1 MPQPENA
8 LDRSNPEAPPQNPP
22 ETPSEPMP
30 SSGSGVVGGRYE
42 IDFSDRLNYLDSP
55 QAQAFAVRDLEGVSR
70 HRFAL
75 VLTRNSYGRFARR
88 SEFGA
93 IDAGAM
99 LQPLAHG
106 TITVPGVAHQRM
118 ALVLERPA
126 GGRVMMREGKLA
138 ERFDERAIIDRVLVP
153 MEDSLRALH
162 RAGLTHRAVRP
173 DNMFFRD
180 QAEGPARLGECFT
193 APPGFDQPDAFE
205 PLESAMASLGGRG
218 EGTPASDM
226 FALGVTIVTLLRGRW
241 PATLHQPQRI
251 LRRIDRGSYR
261 ELAGRLSCSSA
272 MQELLA
278 GLLYDDPESR
288 WNVDQLRAWL
298 NNKTIGRRPFQ
309 HSKSAIR
316 PFKIEG
322 LSCGSPRAVAFA
334 LSRHGNAARSYLA
347 DGHLTRWLERSLG
360 NIHLADAVGAMI
372 GDGSEDEAARVK
384 IDDKTIAR
392 LCRILDP
399 EGPVYFH
406 GVAVMLDGFGYAI
419 AEAIL
424 SGDGAT
430 EKILESMLANAFPI
444 ERLGPELSRARRQ
457 QIEAQFRNYQGFARG
472 TAMGTGIERC
482 LYEMNPGIQC
492 QSPLLKGQSVSV
504 LDDLL
509 PALNRIASGGEVP
522 GERARD
528 AHITAFIAT
537 HMPVPEQQR
546 AANDVSRASPGSQD
560 CILDLA
566 YFARLQ
572 RLSGPARLRN
582 LARWL
587 GTNLQPAIQGF
598 YSRSRRERLAAEIA
612 EITSSGNLSNLLNL
626 VNDRREL
633 AVDREEYAHA
643 VASHNHNA
651 EMAVHFQTLFAT
663 RRNLAQ
669 AKGRRAAYVVGCIML
684 LVSCVA
690 AVGGG
695 SL

>member
-8 LDRSNPEAPPQNPP
+8 LDRSAPEAPPQTSS

-30 SSGSGVVGGRYE
+30 SSGSSVVGGRYE
-42 IDFSDRLNYLDSP
+42 IDFSDRLIHLDSP

-75 VLTRNSYGRFARR
+75 VLKRNSYGRFARR
-88 SEFGA
+88 AEFGTV
-93 IDAGAM
+93 DAGAM
-99 LQPLAHG
+99 LQSLSHG
-106 TITVPGVAHQRM
+106 TIAVPGVEHQRM
-118 ALVLERPA
+118 TLVLERPA
-126 GGRVMMREGKLA
+126 GGRVMMREGKSA
-138 ERFDERAIIDRVLVP
+138 ERLDERAVIDRILVP

-180 QAEGPARLGECFT
+180 QADGPARLGECFS

-205 PLESAMASLGGRG
+205 PLESAMASPDGRG

-241 PATLHQPQRI
+241 PATSRQPQRI
-251 LRRIDRGSYR
+251 LRRIDRDSYR

-298 NNKTIGRRPFQ
+298 NNKSIGRRPFQ

-322 LSCGSPRAVAFA
+322 LSCSTPRAVAFA
-334 LSRHGNAARSYLA
+334 LSRHGNAARNYLA

-360 NIHLADAVGAMI
+360 NIPLADAVSAMI
-372 GDGSEDEAARVK
+372 GDGSEDDAARVK
-384 IDDKTIAR
+384 IDDKSIAR

-424 SGDGAT
+424 SGDGAS
-430 EKILESMLANAFPI
+430 EKKLESMLANAFPI
-444 ERLGPELSRARRQ
+444 EQLGPELSRARRQ
-457 QIEAQFRNYQGFARG
+457 QIEAQFRNYQDFARG

-482 LYEMNPGIQC
+482 LYEMNPGIHC

-504 LDDLL
+504 LGELL

-522 GERARD
+522 GEQPRD
-528 AHITAFIAT
+528 AHITAFLAT

-546 AANDVSRASPGSQD
+546 AANDISRASPGSQD
-560 CILDLA
+560 CIHDLA

-572 RLSGPARLRN
+572 SLSGPLRLRN

-587 GTNLQPAIQGF
+587 GANLQPAIQGF
-598 YSRSRRERLAAEIA
+598 YSRTRRERLATK
-612 EITSSGNLSNLLNL
+612 ITNTVNSGDLSELLNL
-626 VNDRREL
+626 VNDRQEL
-633 AVDREEYAHA
+633 AIDREEYAHA

-651 EMAVHFQTLFAT
+651 QMAVHFQTLFAT

-669 AKGRRAAYVVGCIML
+669 AKGRRAAYVIGCIML